1 LMTVTT
7 IKSPCAV
14 MLERNFG
21 NVFLIERVYLDPK
34 RAAAPIHVAKTH
46 VFVVRL

>member
-1 LMTVTT
+1 
-7 IKSPCAV
+7 

-34 RAAAPIHVAKTH
+34 TATAPKDIAKTRA
-46 VFVVRL
+46 FVVKV